1 MVILWFGDNLLIYLR
16 FAWEFLFTKTD
27 TALLKNTGGIIS
39 MVSVTPGIQLGSLLA
54 SYRPLILEQE
64 LAHHSATGVFSIH
77 TYPHLLNYPVSLIP
91 ALEGSQ
97 SQLHQLAVC
106 HTGPRKGG
114 TSLRTCLSVL
124 QPLNIR
130 PLPGPGMSSTG
141 TATSLCEWETE
152 VPWLK
157 AMVPV
162 GQGLDSCHWCQ

>member
-39 MVSVTPGIQLGSLLA
+39 MVSVPPGIQLGSLLA

-77 TYPHLLNYPVSLIP
+77 TYPHLFNYPVSLIP

-124 QPLNIR
+124 QPSIFVLYRGQEWAAQALPLLFVNEKLRCHGWR
-130 PLPGPGMSSTG
+130 P
-141 TATSLCEWETE
+141 WF
-152 VPWLK
+152 
-157 AMVPV
+157 
-162 GQGLDSCHWCQ
+162 Q